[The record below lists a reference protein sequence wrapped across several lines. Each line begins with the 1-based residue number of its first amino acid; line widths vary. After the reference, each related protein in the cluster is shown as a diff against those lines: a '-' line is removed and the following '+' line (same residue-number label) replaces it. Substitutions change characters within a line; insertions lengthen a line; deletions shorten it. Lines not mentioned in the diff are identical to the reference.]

1 MSAARLTTPVP
12 GLAAGGANKA
22 KAPPSTAR
30 STTKPSSLVALSVN
44 DRATCSPGCKIAV
57 IPVGSA
63 GTAGTTTEA
72 MFDQGEVPT
81 ALVAAT
87 R

>member
-12 GLAAGGANKA
+12 GLAAGEANKA

-44 DRATCSPGCKIAV
+44 DRATWGPGCSRAV
-57 IPVGSA
+57 RLLGAAGMVG
-63 GTAGTTTEA
+63 TVT
-72 MFDQGEVPT
+72 T
-81 ALVAAT
+81 ALVAQAEIPP
-87 R
+87 RF